1 MSNLFSVENR
11 VKVALFFLA
20 VFLWLFVISDRDYE
34 ADFVIPIEMGRLQPG
49 YLFAEDPQNS
59 VRVGCSGR
67 GRDLLV
73 WRYFSGARLKLD
85 ISGYSAQQDVL
96 LLPSMITVPAGF
108 PIHNLQIASPETL
121 RLNIDPV
128 AVKRVSVQIDCEIIP
143 TSGFMQVGD
152 FIYEPDSIFIR
163 GPRSLIE
170 QVDELTTRSR
180 RIGGARESI
189 EVQLTLQSAFSPKIL
204 VETRHIFVQAV
215 IEAIEQ
221 VSFDSVLVE
230 IRNLPQ
236 DKQAVL
242 SPEYVSVTLEGPQSS
257 FAALDTLSPQFF
269 LDYDTDWNEDSTD
282 FEPTLADSILL
293 KVVSMTPPEVAW
305 TIE

>member
-20 VFLWLFVISDRDYE
+20 VFLWLFVISNRDYE
-34 ADFVIPIEMGRLQPG
+34 ADFVIPIEVSRLQPG
-49 YLFAEDPQNS
+49 YLFAEDPLKS

-85 ISGYSAQQDVL
+85 ISGYSAQRDVP

-108 PIHNLQIASPETL
+108 PIRNLQIASPETL
-121 RLNIDPV
+121 HLNIDPV
-128 AVKRVSVQIDCEIIP
+128 AVKRVPVQIDCEIVP
-143 TSGFMQVGD
+143 ASGFMQVGD
-152 FIYEPDSIFIR
+152 FIYKPDSVFIR

-170 QVDELTTRSR
+170 QVNELTTRSR
-180 RIGGARESI
+180 RIGGARDFV
-189 EVQLTLQSAFSPKIL
+189 EVQLTLQSAFSSKVL
-204 VETRHIFVQAV
+204 LETRHILVQAV

-221 VSFDSVLVE
+221 INFDSVLVE
-230 IRNLPQ
+230 IRNVPQ

-242 SPEYVSVTLEGPQSS
+242 SPEYVRVTIEGPQSRL
-257 FAALDTLSPQFF
+257 AALDSVPPQLV
-269 LDYDTDWNEDSTD
+269 LDYEKDWNEDSTD
-282 FEPTLADSILL
+282 YEPTLADSTLL
-293 KVVSMTPPEVAW
+293 KVVSMTPPEVTW